1 MQKTNRESNETNNEE
16 RLVVLLNS
24 LSMADLTIS
33 KNEDDKFVKARTWD
47 EWYKLAT
54 ITKTVDRGRGALH
67 YGFQALYDALIE
79 GLVPPK
85 LRREAVTLLGT
96 YTRLARHF
104 LTEVIYTGGIEDVA
118 SSEDVHNDRK
128 GSSPLGK
135 LRSEFEKTQGIVST
149 MTSTGVPYKTKQRFT
164 ESKNMNAWH
173 MQQFYYGLFDHLR
186 EEGDKTGTYRIPDS
200 VVFCACGAFEPAAAV
215 SGMLS
220 IPIQA
225 IRSSSSRKDTE
236 PKVLSEHQRSL
247 ELSIRGKEVIVVDD
261 YTLTAGTLKRVMEA
275 VNIL

>member
-1 MQKTNRESNETNNEE
+1 
-16 RLVVLLNS
+16 
-24 LSMADLTIS
+24 
-33 KNEDDKFVKARTWD
+33 
-47 EWYKLAT
+47 
-54 ITKTVDRGRGALH
+54 
-67 YGFQALYDALIE
+67 
-79 GLVPPK
+79 
-85 LRREAVTLLGT
+85 
-96 YTRLARHF
+96 
-104 LTEVIYTGGIEDVA
+104 
-118 SSEDVHNDRK
+118 
-128 GSSPLGK
+128 
-135 LRSEFEKTQGIVST
+135 
-149 MTSTGVPYKTKQRFT
+149 
-164 ESKNMNAWH
+164 
-173 MQQFYYGLFDHLR
+173 YGLFDHLR

-275 VNIL
+275 VNILQPRAMRGVSIGCAYPDNLTEGLKLAETGSCFKLYEMK